1 MIRGHL
7 LAAGLLAAA
16 LALAACDVELL
27 EPVDRPLAVE
37 RLRLSVSSSRQVL
50 EVAGGATRESVDGG
64 GEARVSVTTSA
75 GDREPLTVDRNV
87 CRTAGGERYVCDE
100 FNFGMED
107 GVELDGDVRS
117 RVRAELDAR
126 ILRLFSFEA
135 ASVKI
140 FSGDLED
147 VVAEVR
153 QWPGVEYA
161 EPNGFM
167 YLYGSE
173 NGSGSDTVLVSVT
186 GALPVEDASPTPEDG
201 VLQVSPGDTVLATHR
216 SHDGEEVTARI
227 AGWPGGEDS

>member
-1 MIRGHL
+1 MIRGRL
-7 LAAGLLAAA
+7 LAAGVLAAA

-27 EPVDRPLAVE
+27 GPDDRPLAVE
-37 RLRLSVSSSRQVL
+37 RLRLSVSSSGQVL
-50 EVAGGATRESVDGG
+50 KVLGGATRPSTEDG
-64 GEARVSVTTSA
+64 GEARVDLATSA
-75 GDREPLTVDRNV
+75 GDREPVTVDRNV

-107 GVELDGDVRS
+107 GVELDSDIRS
-117 RVRAELDAR
+117 RIRTELDAR

-135 ASVKI
+135 ASVKL

-167 YLYGSE
+167 DLYGSE
-173 NGSGSDTVLVSVT
+173 NGSFSDTVLVSVT
-186 GALPVEDASPTPEDG
+186 GALPVEDASATPKDG

-216 SHDGEEVTARI
+216 SRDGEEVTARI
-227 AGWPGGEDS
+227 AGWPGGDGS

>member
-1 MIRGHL
+1 MIRGRP
-7 LAAGLLAAA
+7 LAAGMLAAA
-16 LALAACDVELL
+16 LALAACDIELL
-27 EPVDRPLAVE
+27 GPDDRPLAVE
-37 RLRLSVSSSRQVL
+37 RLRLSASSSGQVL
-50 EVAGGATRESVDGG
+50 EVSGGATRKSADGG

-117 RVRAELDAR
+117 RVRSELDAR
-126 ILRLFSFEA
+126 ILRLFPFEA

-161 EPNGFM
+161 EPNGLT
-167 YLYGSE
+167 YLHGSE
-173 NGSGSDTVLVSVT
+173 DGSASDTVLVSVS
-186 GALPVEDASPTPEDG
+186 GALPVDDASPTPEDG
-201 VLQVSPGDTVLATHR
+201 VLQISPGDTVLATHR

-227 AGWPGGEDS
+227 AGWPGSDGS